1 LESIGKIH
9 SAKDQSGMYAIR
21 LAGKIG
27 HPKGTQTAKAAFVL
41 KAIPG
46 GASSVAHNYLL
57 YT

>member
-1 LESIGKIH
+1 
-9 SAKDQSGMYAIR
+9 MYAIR